1 MDMKYVYYLP
11 IFRPVR
17 NMEKIVDTSK
27 IVYLGDKS
35 IFVFII
41 QQYNILNQNIST
53 YTSQA
58 YYVPTT
64 YFMSLF
70 RLDQF
75 QFPPSSLVSWFL
87 IS

>member
-1 MDMKYVYYLP
+1 
-11 IFRPVR
+11 
-17 NMEKIVDTSK
+17 MEKIVDTSK

-58 YYVPTT
+58 YYVRT

-70 RLDQF
+70 RLGQF
-75 QFPPSSLVSWFL
+75 QFPPSRLVSWFL